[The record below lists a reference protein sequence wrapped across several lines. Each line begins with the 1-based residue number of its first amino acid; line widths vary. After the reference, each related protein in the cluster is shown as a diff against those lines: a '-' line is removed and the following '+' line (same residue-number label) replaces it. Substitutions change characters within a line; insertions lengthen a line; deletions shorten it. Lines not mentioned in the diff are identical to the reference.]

1 MSRQRNRIK
10 LNRLKIIENITKE
23 ARPVLVFKDKEIIEE
38 LVLPPGTSV
47 ITNAAILEGNES
59 EITQKIKDMK
69 LVKKEK

>member
-1 MSRQRNRIK
+1 M
-10 LNRLKIIENITKE
+10 KIIENITKE